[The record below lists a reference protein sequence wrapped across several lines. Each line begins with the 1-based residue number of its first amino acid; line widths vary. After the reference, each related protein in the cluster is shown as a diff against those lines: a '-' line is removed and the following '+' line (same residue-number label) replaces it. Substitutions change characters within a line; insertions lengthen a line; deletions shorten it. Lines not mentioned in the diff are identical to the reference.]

1 LRDVVYALSKAL
13 LSSLHP
19 RMLLLTLIPLVLTI
33 MGAIVFLSF
42 VFDPVYLWLQDAV
55 FSDGQMHPLIKQ
67 WSGLWVGA
75 LKFVLIPYL
84 VFSLLWPVFIA
95 ISISLTSL
103 FLMPLVVKHVAT
115 RTFSDVERQGKT
127 SWAQGIFIA
136 LKASLVF
143 LLILLIGLPFQL
155 IPGLGILISIYATA
169 YLFVKIM
176 GYDCLSEF
184 ATADEY
190 DAIRATSSW
199 EAWAIGLICATLS
212 FIPPFILF
220 LPVYAGLAFSYF
232 YFTKLQSLRASSV
245 NQQIVF

>member
-1 LRDVVYALSKAL
+1 MRDVVYALSKAL
-13 LSSLHP
+13 ISSLHP
-19 RMLLLTLIPLVLTI
+19 RMLLLTFIPLILTI
-33 MGAIVFLSF
+33 IGAIVFLSF
-42 VFDPVYLWLQDAV
+42 VFDPVHLWLRDAV

-103 FLMPLVVKHVAT
+103 FLMPLVAKHIAT
-115 RTFSDVERQGKT
+115 RTFPDIERQGNT
-127 SWAQGIFIA
+127 SWAQSMFIA

-143 LLILLIGLPFQL
+143 LLILLVGLPFQL
-155 IPGLGILISIYATA
+155 IPGLGVLISIYATA

-176 GYDCLSEF
+176 SYDCLSEF
-184 ATADEY
+184 TSSGEY
-190 DAIRATSSW
+190 AAICATSSS

-232 YFTKLQSLRASSV
+232 YFRKLKSLRA
-245 NQQIVF
+245 NQAKQQIIF